1 MQLLYDP
8 AIPLLSI
15 YPTEVKNYVHIKNLY
30 KMFIAALFI
39 IAQMETTLKF
49 FRRCMVKQTM
59 VHPYPGYYSVIQSN
73 QQPE

>member
-1 MQLLYDP
+1 
-8 AIPLLSI
+8 
-15 YPTEVKNYVHIKNLY
+15 
-30 KMFIAALFI
+30 MFIAALFI

-73 QQPE
+73 QQPEWIARELLSAKSQFPKVAW